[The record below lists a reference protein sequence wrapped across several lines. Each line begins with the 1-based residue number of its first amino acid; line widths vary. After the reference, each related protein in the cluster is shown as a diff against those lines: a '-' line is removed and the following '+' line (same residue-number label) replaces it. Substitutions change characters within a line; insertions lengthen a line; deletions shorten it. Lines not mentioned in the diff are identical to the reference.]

1 MEQTGT
7 SLKRL
12 LQPKSIAVFGGGW
25 AENVI
30 SQLRKTGYQGNI
42 WPVHPNKAEVQ
53 GLPCYRSVADLP
65 SAPDASFIGVNR
77 TITPQILSEL
87 NAADAGGAICF
98 ASGFAETAA
107 EEAEGT
113 KLQSALL
120 DAAGDMPFLGP
131 NCYGYLN
138 YLDTVCLWPDQ
149 HGGAAVESGVA
160 IIMQSSNIAISLTMQ
175 QRSCPIAYMIA
186 AGNQAAVSQ
195 AEIALELLDDPRV
208 TAIGMHIEGFVDV
221 PSWHRL
227 ALAAKAAG
235 KPIVALKMG
244 KSEQAIEATSSHTA
258 SLAGE
263 DAGADA
269 LLKRFG
275 IARVSSLTAFLETLN
290 LLHHKGAIR
299 ASKLVSLSCSGGEAS
314 LVADAAYALPLSF
327 PELTQNQ
334 KQRLEASL
342 GGLVH
347 LSNPL
352 DYQTYIWGD
361 IPVMRDV
368 FSAALDGDS
377 EFGFLVFD
385 PPREDR
391 CDAES
396 WEPALDAFLQ
406 AAAAIGKPS
415 AVIATIPEL
424 MNETWAARIS
434 AGGVVPMGGVED
446 SLEALAAS
454 DFIAKAWL
462 KGLSKI
468 PPEQSTL
475 ATASHQ
481 IDEAQAKEMLREAGL
496 PVPLGRLAR
505 TSEDAA
511 QQATEIGFPVVLKGL
526 GFAHK
531 TEAGAVQVNLK
542 DADKVQ
548 TAAEQMPDAKGFLVE
563 EMVDEVIAELL
574 IGIVADP
581 AHGLLLTIGA
591 GGVLTEI
598 LADTQSRILP
608 VTETDVKDALNEL
621 RLAPVLS
628 GYRGKASTDL
638 DRLAADITKISE
650 FALAHKDRLVELEIN
665 PFMIQATG
673 GKIADCLLM
682 FKTEENEI

>member
-1 MEQTGT
+1 MEETGT

-42 WPVHPNKAEVQ
+42 WPVHPKKTKVQ
-53 GLPCYRSVADLP
+53 GLVCYKSVADLP

-77 TITPQILSEL
+77 AITPQILSEL
-87 NAADAGGAICF
+87 NRAGAGGAICF

-149 HGGAAVESGVA
+149 HGGAAIGSGVA

-175 QRSCPIAYMIA
+175 KRSCPIAYMIA

-195 AEIALELLDDPRV
+195 AEIALALLDDPRV
-208 TAIGMHIEGFVDV
+208 TAIGVHIEGFVDIDG
-221 PSWHRL
+221 WHRL
-227 ALAAKAAG
+227 AVAAKAAG

-258 SLAGE
+258 SLAGD
-263 DAGADA
+263 DAGAAA

-275 IARVSSLTAFLETLN
+275 IARVGSLTAFLETLK
-290 LLHHKGAIR
+290 LLHHKGAIP
-299 ASKLVSLSCSGGEAS
+299 AGKLISLSCSGGEAS
-314 LVADAAYALPLSF
+314 LIADAAYALPLSF
-327 PELTQNQ
+327 PELTPSQ
-334 KQRLEASL
+334 KVKLEASL

-361 IPVMRDV
+361 VPVMRDV
-368 FSAALDGDS
+368 FTTALHGDA
-377 EFGFLVFD
+377 EFGCLIFD

-391 CDAES
+391 CEADS
-396 WEPALDAFLQ
+396 WEPALEAFLQ
-406 AAAAIGKPS
+406 AAAKTGTPS

-424 MNETWAARIS
+424 MDERWAARIS
-434 AGGVVPMGGVED
+434 AGDVVPMGGVED

-454 DFIAKAWL
+454 DFIATAWSSDLSEMVPAKAII
-462 KGLSKI
+462 S
-468 PPEQSTL
+468 PVSQ
-475 ATASHQ
+475 Q
-481 IDEAQAKEMLREAGL
+481 IDEAKAKEMLRKAGL
-496 PVPLGRLAR
+496 PVPAGFTANNP
-505 TSEDAA
+505 EAA
-511 QQATEIGFPVVLKGL
+511 AAKANEIGFPVVLKGL

-531 TEAGAVQVNLK
+531 TEAGAVQVNLT
-542 DADKVQ
+542 DADTVQ
-548 TAAEQMPDAKGFLVE
+548 AAAEQMPDAQGFLVE
-563 EMVDEVIAELL
+563 EMVSDVIAELL

-591 GGVLTEI
+591 GGILTEI
-598 LADTQSRILP
+598 LGDIQSLILP
-608 VTETDVKDALNEL
+608 ATEADIKAALAAL
-621 RLAPVLS
+621 RISPILS
-628 GYRGKASTDL
+628 GYRGKAGTDI
-638 DRLAADITKISE
+638 DKLAADIWQISA

-665 PFMIQATG
+665 PFMIQTSG

-682 FKTEENEI
+682 LKTEEN